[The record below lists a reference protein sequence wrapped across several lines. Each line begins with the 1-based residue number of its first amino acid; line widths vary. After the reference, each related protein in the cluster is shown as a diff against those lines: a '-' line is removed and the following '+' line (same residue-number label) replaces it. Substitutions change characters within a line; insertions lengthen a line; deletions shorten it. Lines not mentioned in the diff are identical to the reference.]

1 MSSFNCPECTLPL
14 IDTSLGYTTGCAH
27 YRPDWKAVNKT
38 FKDLQRIKKVLKELW
53 TAGEFIPEPLAQQ
66 IEEILNDT

>member
-14 IDTSLGYTTGCAH
+14 IDTPLGYTTGCAH

-38 FKDLQRIKKVLKELW
+38 FKDLQKIKKVLKELW

-66 IEEILNDT
+66 IEEILNDA